1 MPRFHFHIL
10 NGKYL
15 YDDTGA
21 ELADIEAAKI
31 EAVRAAGAVLSEGL
45 SPDYWGGNSVGDG
58 SQRQPRTSE
67 RTDLL
72 YPDIV
77 RHRRTFQMIATR
89 SKALHVEFFAFL
101 T

>member
-10 NGKYL
+10 NGKNL

-45 SPDYWGGNSVGDG
+45 SPDFWGGTAWEMVVNDNPELRSG
-58 SQRQPRTSE
+58 
-67 RTDLL
+67 
-72 YPDIV
+72 
-77 RHRRTFQMIATR
+77 RTFFTLTLSATEGPL
-89 SKALHVEFFAFL
+89 SATEGPFK
-101 T
+101 